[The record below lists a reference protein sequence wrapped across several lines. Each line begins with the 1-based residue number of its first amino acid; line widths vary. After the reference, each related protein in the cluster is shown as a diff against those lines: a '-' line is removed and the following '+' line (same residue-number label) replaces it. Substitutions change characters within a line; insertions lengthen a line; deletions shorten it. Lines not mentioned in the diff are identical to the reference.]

1 MAKGVKQ
8 MKELVEFMAKQ
19 LVDHPEFVHVTEI
32 EGEKAI
38 VYELRVGEGELG
50 RVIGKGGRTAQ
61 AMRVLLSAAAA
72 KQGKR
77 VVLEILE

>member
-1 MAKGVKQ
+1 
-8 MKELVEFMAKQ
+8 MKEVEAMRELVEIMSKH
-19 LVDHPEFVHVTEI
+19 LVDRPEEVHVSEI

-61 AMRVLLSAAAA
+61 AMRVVLNAAAA
-72 KQGKR
+72 KRGKR

>member
-1 MAKGVKQ
+1 MR
-8 MKELVEFMAKQ
+8 ELVEFMAKN
-19 LVDHPEFVHVTEI
+19 LVDRPEEVHVSEI

-61 AMRVLLSAAAA
+61 AMRVLLNAAAA
-72 KQGKR
+72 KRGKR

>member
-1 MAKGVKQ
+1 VKEVEQ
-8 MKELVEFMAKQ
+8 MKELVEYMARH
-19 LVDHPEFVHVTEI
+19 LVDRPEEVHVTEI

-38 VYELRVGEGELG
+38 VYELRVGDGELG

-61 AMRVLLSAAAA
+61 AMRILLGAAAA

>member
-1 MAKGVKQ
+1 
-8 MKELVEFMAKQ
+8 MKELVEFMAKH
-19 LVDHPEFVHVTEI
+19 LVDRPEEVSVTEI

-61 AMRVLLSAAAA
+61 SMRVLLNAAAA

>member
-1 MAKGVKQ
+1 MR
-8 MKELVEFMAKQ
+8 ELVEFIAKH
-19 LVDHPEFVHVTEI
+19 LVDRPEEVHVNEI

-38 VYELRVGEGELG
+38 VYELRVGDGELG

-61 AMRVLLSAAAA
+61 SMRVLLNAAAA
-72 KQGKR
+72 KKGKR

>member
-1 MAKGVKQ
+1 MR
-8 MKELVEFMAKQ
+8 ELVEFMSKH
-19 LVDHPEFVHVTEI
+19 LVDRPEEVHVSEI

-38 VYELRVGEGELG
+38 VYELRVGAGELG

-61 AMRVLLSAAAA
+61 AMRVVLNAAAA

>member
-1 MAKGVKQ
+1 MR
-8 MKELVEFMAKQ
+8 ELVEFMAKH
-19 LVDHPEFVHVTEI
+19 LVDRPEEVHVSEI

-61 AMRVLLSAAAA
+61 AMRILLNAAAA
-72 KQGKR
+72 KRGKR

>member
-1 MAKGVKQ
+1 
-8 MKELVEFMAKQ
+8 MKELVEYIAKH
-19 LVDHPEFVHVTEI
+19 LVDRPEEVQVTQI
-32 EGEKAI
+32 EGQKAI
-38 VYELRVGEGELG
+38 VYELRVGTGELG

-72 KQGKR
+72 KEGKR